1 MWWREKFRRG
11 DYGIGGDLTEVTDG
25 VGEVRVFE
33 VPQTANKRYTTKA
46 SVTTSEGMRKVAIN
60 VPLGEQKPRA
70 LPTQSTPI
78 KGIKIMYDHTICAPH
93 FKLVK
98 GSDGYAARLA
108 ADEGIWEERR
118 GHKVDGGERR
128 KAEVRAKKRA
138 LERKAAE
145 KK

>member
-33 VPQTANKRYTTKA
+33 VPRLANRWYNPQA

-60 VPLGEQKPRA
+60 VPLGEQNPRA
-70 LPTQSTPI
+70 PPAQSPPV
-78 KGIKIMYDHTICAPH
+78 KGVKIRYDHTICAPH
-93 FKLVK
+93 FKAVK
-98 GSDGYAARLA
+98 GAEGFAARITV
-108 ADEGIWEERR
+108 DEGIWEERR

-128 KAEVRAKKRA
+128 KAETRAKKRA

-145 KK
+145 K